1 MAFREAGS
9 GLEAGRVVRLAA
21 LAALFLA
28 LSLCVWRSS
37 SLLAG
42 AGTEPRSP
50 AEASLASLIDPIAG
64 PGNSRISIAFNADGG
79 RTVFVL
85 LDAPAAPMAGD
96 LQRILPEA
104 AGLDFKRGDKLIIE
118 QASFARGLP
127 GRPDTAA
134 WLELGALGLISL
146 ISAGI
151 ALATLGQGPA
161 TATATASPAR
171 EPERLPAEGR
181 LETLRPLRPAAPAG
195 TTEASD
201 VARRDP
207 ARAAAV
213 LRGWMND
220 REEAS

>member
-1 MAFREAGS
+1 MAFRQAGS
-9 GLEAGRVVRLAA
+9 GLEAGRIVRLAA

-104 AGLDFKRGDKLIIE
+104 AGLDFRRGDKLIIE
-118 QASFARGLP
+118 QAVFARGLP

-161 TATATASPAR
+161 TAKASPAR

-195 TTEASD
+195 TAEAGD

>member
-1 MAFREAGS
+1 MAFRQAGS
-9 GLEAGRVVRLAA
+9 GLEAGRIVRLAA

-28 LSLCVWRSS
+28 LSLGVWRAS
-37 SLLAG
+37 SLLTG

-104 AGLDFKRGDKLIIE
+104 AGLDFTRGDKLIIE
-118 QASFARGLP
+118 QAAFARGLP
-127 GRPDTAA
+127 GRPDAAA
-134 WLELGALGLISL
+134 WLELGALGVISL

-151 ALATLGQGPA
+151 ALATFGQGPA
-161 TATATASPAR
+161 PAMASPAR

-195 TTEASD
+195 TAEASD

-213 LRGWMND
+213 LRGWMNE

>member
-1 MAFREAGS
+1 MAFRQAGS
-9 GLEAGRVVRLAA
+9 GLEAGRFVRLAA

-28 LSLCVWRSS
+28 LCLCVWRAS
-37 SLLAG
+37 SLLTG
-42 AGTEPRSP
+42 APAEPRSP
-50 AEASLASLIDPIAG
+50 AEASLTALIDPIAG
-64 PGNSRISIAFNADGG
+64 PGNSRISIAFNAEGG

-85 LDAPAAPMAGD
+85 LDAPAAPLAGD

-118 QASFARGLP
+118 QATFARGLP
-127 GRPDTAA
+127 GRPDAAA

-151 ALATLGQGPA
+151 ALATLYRAAAPLA
-161 TATATASPAR
+161 AIPAR
-171 EPERLPAEGR
+171 EPERAPADLRAES
-181 LETLRPLRPAAPAG
+181 LRPLKPRAAVPVP
-195 TTEASD
+195 EASD
-201 VARRDP
+201 LARRDP

-213 LRGWMND
+213 LRGWMSD

>member
-1 MAFREAGS
+1 MAFRQTGS
-9 GLEAGRVVRLAA
+9 GLEAGHIVRLAA

-28 LSLCVWRSS
+28 LSLCVWRAS
-37 SLLAG
+37 SLLTG
-42 AGTEPRSP
+42 AGTEPRGT

-64 PGNSRISIAFNADGG
+64 PGNSRISIAFNAEGG

-118 QASFARGLP
+118 QAMFARGLP

-134 WLELGALGLISL
+134 WLELGALGLVAL

-151 ALATLGQGPA
+151 ALATLRQGAAPL
-161 TATATASPAR
+161 P
-171 EPERLPAEGR
+171 EPERVTADLRAQP
-181 LETLRPLRPAAPAG
+181 LRPLKPLATIPAP
-195 TTEASD
+195 EAAD
-201 VARRDP
+201 LARRDP

>member
-1 MAFREAGS
+1 MALRQTALAGEAS
-9 GLEAGRVVRLAA
+9 RAMRLAA
-21 LAALFLA
+21 LAVVFLA
-28 LSLCVWRSS
+28 LSLGVWRAA
-37 SLLAG
+37 SLLTGGSEA
-42 AGTEPRSP
+42 PRSG
-50 AEASLASLIDPIAG
+50 AEGSLYSLIDPIAG
-64 PGNSRISIAFNADGG
+64 PGNSRTSIAANAEGG

-85 LDAPAAPMAGD
+85 LDAPAAPVAGD

-118 QASFARGLP
+118 QAAFARGLP

-151 ALATLGQGPA
+151 ALASLRQ
-161 TATATASPAR
+161 SPAPAVAAPVR
-171 EPERLPAEGR
+171 DVERAYSEPRA
-181 LETLRPLRPAAPAG
+181 ETLRPLRPVAPVSAAEAG
-195 TTEASD
+195 D
-201 VARRDP
+201 VAKRDP

-213 LRGWMND
+213 LRGWMSG

>member
-1 MAFREAGS
+1 MAFRQAGS
-9 GLEAGRVVRLAA
+9 GLEAGRIVRLAA

-28 LSLCVWRSS
+28 LSLSVWRAS
-37 SLLAG
+37 SLLTG

-85 LDAPAAPMAGD
+85 LDAPAAPVAGD

-118 QASFARGLP
+118 RAAFARGLP
-127 GRPDTAA
+127 GRPDAAA

-151 ALATLGQGPA
+151 ALATLRQGPA
-161 TATATASPAR
+161 PATASPAR

-181 LETLRPLRPAAPAG
+181 LENLRPLRPAAPAD
-195 TTEASD
+195 TAEASD